1 MDSLSQAVLGASVG
15 GAVLARPLGRRALLG
30 GALLG
35 TLPDLDV
42 LIDYGDAVANFTEH
56 RGFSHS
62 LLVLLPVSLLLA
74 LCLSRWQTQI
84 PLRRWWLFTGLC
96 LITHPLLDAFTTYG
110 TQLFW
115 PLGDPVAISSVF
127 IIDPLYTLPLLIAVL
142 WAVAK
147 PPAGRVLI
155 GGLAVSSLYL
165 AWSVAAQYAMTQR
178 VMPALAERGL
188 SQAPRLVQPM
198 PFSTLLWRITVLG
211 EQQRLEI
218 LTGILDGDAPL
229 QVEAFPRDTQR
240 LAAIRALPAGRTLL
254 HFTRGF
260 VAADEQKG
268 RLLATDIRL
277 GLPGLH
283 PFQFVLAERQP
294 DGWHPLAASQR
305 MPRPMTHP
313 EAWPALLARTLSQS
327 TLWCLSTLSA
337 PGKNGCPLTGAGV
350 DTLAPAGMAEHPLP

>member
-15 GAVLARPLGRRALLG
+15 GAVLSRPLGRWALLG

-62 LLVLLPVSLLLA
+62 LLVLLPFSFLLA
-74 LCLSRWQTQI
+74 ACLARWQTRI
-84 PLRRWWLFTGLC
+84 SLWRWWLFTGLC

-115 PLGDPVAISSVF
+115 PLGVPVAISSVF
-127 IIDPLYTLPLLIAVL
+127 IIDPLYTLPLLIGVL
-142 WAVAK
+142 WAIAK
-147 PPAGRVLI
+147 PSSARVLI
-155 GGLAVSSLYL
+155 GGLALSSLYL
-165 AWSVAAQYAMTQR
+165 VWSLVAQYAMTQR
-178 VMPALAERGL
+178 VMPALADRGL
-188 SQAPRLVQPM
+188 SEAPRLVQPM

-218 LTGILDGDAPL
+218 LTGLLDQDVPL
-229 QVEAFPRDTQR
+229 QVESFPRDASR
-240 LAAIRALPAGRTLL
+240 LAAIEVLPAGQTLL

-260 VAADEQKG
+260 VAVEVHGDE
-268 RLLATDIRL
+268 LLATDIRL

-283 PFQFVLAERQP
+283 PFQFVLATRQ
-294 DGWHPLAASQR
+294 GAEWQPLMATR
-305 MPRPMTHP
+305 RVLRPMTHP
-313 EAWPALLARTLSQS
+313 QAWPTLLSRTLSRPPG
-327 TLWCLSTLSA
+327 LCLSTLSA
-337 PGKNGCPLTGAGV
+337 PLEGRGCR
-350 DTLAPAGMAEHPLP
+350 

>member
-1 MDSLSQAVLGASVG
+1 MDSLSQVVLGASVG
-15 GAVLARPLGRRALLG
+15 GAVMGRTLGRSALLG

-127 IIDPLYTLPLLIAVL
+127 IIDPLYTLPLLVAVI
-142 WAVAK
+142 VALAR
-147 PPAGRVLI
+147 PPAMTALAT
-155 GGLAVSSLYL
+155 GLTLSSLYL
-165 AWSVAAQYAMTQR
+165 CWSLVAQQWMTQR
-178 VMPALAERGL
+178 VMPTLAQRGL
-188 SQAPRLVQPM
+188 SEAPRLVQPM
-198 PFSTLLWRITVLG
+198 PFSTLLWRVTVLG

-218 LTGILDGDAPL
+218 VTGVLDNGDAL
-229 QVEAFPRDTQR
+229 TVETFPRSPQDYAEAMQV
-240 LAAIRALPAGRTLL
+240 PAGRKLAW
-254 HFTRGF
+254 FTRGF
-260 VAADEQKG
+260 MDVEAGPDQ
-268 RLLATDIRL
+268 LLATDIRL
-277 GLPGLH
+277 GVPGLH
-283 PFQFVLAERQP
+283 PFQFVLAEQE
-294 DGWHPLAASQR
+294 DGAWKALPSHKL
-305 MPRPMTHP
+305 PRPMANP
-313 EAWPALLARTLSQS
+313 QAWPALLDRTLARQPILCLT
-327 TLWCLSTLSA
+327 TLEAL
-337 PGKNGCPLTGAGV
+337 
-350 DTLAPAGMAEHPLP
+350 PAGSPCPSVMP

>member
-15 GAVLARPLGRRALLG
+15 GAVLSRPLGRWALLG

-62 LLVLLPVSLLLA
+62 LLVLLPVSLVLA
-74 LCLSRWQTQI
+74 LCLSRWQRHI

-127 IIDPLYTLPLLIAVL
+127 IIDPLYTLPLLAAVV
-142 WAVAK
+142 WATVK
-147 PPAGRVLI
+147 PPAGRVLL
-155 GGLAVSSLYL
+155 GGLALSTLYL
-165 AWSVAAQYAMTQR
+165 VWSVAAQHAMTQR

-218 LTGILDGDAPL
+218 VTGILDGDVPL
-229 QVEAFPRDTQR
+229 QVETFPRDQQS
-240 LAAIRALPAGRTLL
+240 LAAVNAVSVGRTLV

-260 VAADEQKG
+260 VAAEVQG
-268 RLLATDIRL
+268 ERLLATDIRL

-283 PFQFVLAERQP
+283 PFQFVLATRAPSGWQP
-294 DGWHPLAASQR
+294 LPATRKVS
-305 MPRPMTHP
+305 RPMVHP
-313 EAWPALLARTLSQS
+313 EAWPALLSRTLSRVS
-327 TLWCLSTLSA
+327 VLCLSNLSVPVDA
-337 PGKNGCPLTGAGV
+337 ERCPASQGN
-350 DTLAPAGMAEHPLP
+350 

>member
-127 IIDPLYTLPLLIAVL
+127 IIDPLYTLPLLVAVI
-142 WAVAK
+142 VALAR
-147 PPAGRVLI
+147 PPAMTALAT
-155 GGLAVSSLYL
+155 GLTLSSLYL
-165 AWSVAAQYAMTQR
+165 CWSLVAQQWMTQR
-178 VMPALAERGL
+178 VMPTLAQRGL
-188 SQAPRLVQPM
+188 SEAPRLVQPM
-198 PFSTLLWRITVLG
+198 PFSTLLWRVTVLG

-218 LTGILDGDAPL
+218 VTGVLDNGDAL
-229 QVEAFPRDTQR
+229 TVETFPRSPQDYAEAMQV
-240 LAAIRALPAGRTLL
+240 PAGRKLAW
-254 HFTRGF
+254 FTRGF
-260 VAADEQKG
+260 MDVEAGPDQ
-268 RLLATDIRL
+268 LLATDIRL
-277 GLPGLH
+277 GVPGLH
-283 PFQFVLAERQP
+283 PFQFVLAEQE
-294 DGWHPLAASQR
+294 DGAWKALPSHKL
-305 MPRPMTHP
+305 PRPMANP
-313 EAWPALLARTLSQS
+313 QAWPALLDRTLARQPILCLT
-327 TLWCLSTLSA
+327 TLEAL
-337 PGKNGCPLTGAGV
+337 
-350 DTLAPAGMAEHPLP
+350 PAGSPCPSVMP

>member
-127 IIDPLYTLPLLIAVL
+127 IIDPLYTLPLLVAVI
-142 WAVAK
+142 VALAR
-147 PPAGRVLI
+147 PPAMTALAT
-155 GGLAVSSLYL
+155 GLTLSSLYL
-165 AWSVAAQYAMTQR
+165 FWSLVAQQWMTQR
-178 VMPALAERGL
+178 VMPTLAQRGL
-188 SQAPRLVQPM
+188 SEAPRLVQPM
-198 PFSTLLWRITVLG
+198 PFSTLLWRVTVLG

-218 LTGILDGDAPL
+218 VTGVLDNGDAL
-229 QVEAFPRDTQR
+229 TVETFPRSPQDYAEAMQV
-240 LAAIRALPAGRTLL
+240 PAGRKLAW
-254 HFTRGF
+254 FTRGF
-260 VAADEQKG
+260 MDVEAGPDQ
-268 RLLATDIRL
+268 LLATDIRL
-277 GLPGLH
+277 GVPGLH
-283 PFQFVLAERQP
+283 PFQFVLAEQE
-294 DGWHPLAASQR
+294 DGAWKALPSHKL
-305 MPRPMTHP
+305 PRPMANP
-313 EAWPALLARTLSQS
+313 QAWPALLDRTLARQPILCLT
-327 TLWCLSTLSA
+327 TLEAL
-337 PGKNGCPLTGAGV
+337 
-350 DTLAPAGMAEHPLP
+350 PAGSPCPSVMP

>member
-1 MDSLSQAVLGASVG
+1 
-15 GAVLARPLGRRALLG
+15 LGRWALLG

-62 LLVLLPVSLLLA
+62 LLVLFPVSLLLA
-74 LCLSRWQTQI
+74 VLLSRCLPRRQTQI
-84 PLRRWWLFTGLC
+84 SLWRWWLFTGLC
-96 LITHPLLDAFTTYG
+96 LMTHPLLDAFTTYG

-127 IIDPLYTLPLLIAVL
+127 IIDPLYTLPLLVAVL
-142 WAVAK
+142 WAMVK
-147 PPAGRVLI
+147 PPAGRVLL
-155 GGLAVSSLYL
+155 GGLALSTLYL
-165 AWSVAAQYAMTQR
+165 VWSVVAQHAMTQR
-178 VMPALAERGL
+178 VLPALAERGL

-218 LTGILDGDAPL
+218 VTGILDGDVPL
-229 QVEAFPRDTQR
+229 QVETFPRDEPS
-240 LAAIRALPAGRTLL
+240 LAAVNAVPAGRNLV

-260 VAADEQKG
+260 VAAEVQGD

-283 PFQFVLAERQP
+283 PFQFVLASHGPSGWQP
-294 DGWHPLAASQR
+294 LTATR
-305 MPRPMTHP
+305 RVPRAMVHSA
-313 EAWPALLARTLSQS
+313 AWPALLSRTFSPVPALSLA
-327 TLWCLSTLSA
+327 TLRVPVGTA
-337 PGKNGCPLTGAGV
+337 GCPSHAPVGTAPPLT
-350 DTLAPAGMAEHPLP
+350 P

>member
-15 GAVLARPLGRRALLG
+15 GAVLSRPLGRRALLG

-62 LLVLLPVSLLLA
+62 LLVLLPVSLVLA

-127 IIDPLYTLPLLIAVL
+127 IIDPLYTLPMLVAVI
-142 WAVAK
+142 VALAR
-147 PPAGRVLI
+147 PPAMAALAT
-155 GGLAVSSLYL
+155 GLTLSSLYL
-165 AWSVAAQYAMTQR
+165 CWSLVAQQWMTQR
-178 VMPALAERGL
+178 VMPTLAQRGL
-188 SQAPRLVQPM
+188 SEAPRLVQPM
-198 PFSTLLWRITVLG
+198 PFSTLLWRVTVLG

-218 LTGILDGDAPL
+218 VTGVLDNGDAL
-229 QVEAFPRDTQR
+229 TVETFPRSPQDYAEAMQV
-240 LAAIRALPAGRTLL
+240 PAGRKLAW
-254 HFTRGF
+254 FTRGF
-260 VAADEQKG
+260 MDVDAGPDQ
-268 RLLATDIRL
+268 LLATDIRL
-277 GLPGLH
+277 GVPGLH
-283 PFQFVLAERQP
+283 PFQFVLAEQE
-294 DGWHPLAASQR
+294 DGVWK
-305 MPRPMTHP
+305 
-313 EAWPALLARTLSQS
+313 AL
-327 TLWCLSTLSA
+327 
-337 PGKNGCPLTGAGV
+337 P
-350 DTLAPAGMAEHPLP
+350 

>member
-1 MDSLSQAVLGASVG
+1 M
-15 GAVLARPLGRRALLG
+15 
-30 GALLG
+30 
-35 TLPDLDV
+35 
-42 LIDYGDAVANFTEH
+42 
-56 RGFSHS
+56 
-62 LLVLLPVSLLLA
+62 
-74 LCLSRWQTQI
+74 
-84 PLRRWWLFTGLC
+84 RRWWLFTGLC

-254 HFTRGF
+254 HFT
-260 VAADEQKG
+260 
-268 RLLATDIRL
+268 
-277 GLPGLH
+277 
-283 PFQFVLAERQP
+283 
-294 DGWHPLAASQR
+294 
-305 MPRPMTHP
+305 
-313 EAWPALLARTLSQS
+313 LS
-327 TLWCLSTLSA
+327 LI
-337 PGKNGCPLTGAGV
+337 
-350 DTLAPAGMAEHPLP
+350 HI